1 MPNQHELPARK
12 SVFATL
18 SAIDI
23 TDKLKK
29 KQNLSY
35 LPWSSAWAIIKSHYP
50 DATYRPVP
58 DANGCLYHTDGKTCW
73 VETSLTIAGETQN
86 ETLAVMD
93 HRNASIPADT
103 IQSTHFGKSLK
114 RCLVKN
120 AALFGL
126 GLSLWNGEE
135 LSDEAKATRKRKQQE
150 DAEAEKK
157 EKAAL
162 TAENA
167 KIIELAKQKIDAGVD
182 KDTVYAIVQKYSG
195 GKKNPNAIQS
205 LEDSEACY
213 QEIENL
219 KEDN

>member
-1 MPNQHELPARK
+1 MPNQ

-35 LPWSSAWAIIKSHYP
+35 LPWSSAWAIIKHHYP
-50 DATYRPVP
+50 DATYHPVP

-103 IQSTHFGKSLK
+103 IQSTQFGKSLK

-182 KDTVYAIVQKYSG
+182 KDTVYAIVQQYNN

-205 LEDSEACY
+205 LVDSKACY
-213 QEIENL
+213 QEIAQL
-219 KEDN
+219 KEDK

>member
-1 MPNQHELPARK
+1 MPNQ

-35 LPWSSAWAIIKSHYP
+35 LPWSSAWAIIKNHYP
-50 DATYRPVP
+50 DATYRSLKNEVGW
-58 DANGCLYHTDGKTCW
+58 NYFTDGKTCW
-73 VETSLTIAGETQN
+73 VEVELTIAGETQT
-86 ETLAVMD
+86 EQLAVMD
-93 HRNASIPADT
+93 HRNQAIPADT
-103 IQSTHFGKSLK
+103 VTSVAVNKSTK
-114 RCLVKN
+114 RALVKA

-135 LSDEAKATRKRKQQE
+135 LSDEAKA
-150 DAEAEKK
+150 EKK

-162 TAENA
+162 AAENA

-213 QEIENL
+213 QEINNL
-219 KEDN
+219 KEEKE

>member
-1 MPNQHELPARK
+1 MSEK

-35 LPWSSAWAIIKSHYP
+35 LPWSSAWAIIKGLYP
-50 DATYRPVP
+50 DATCHPVP
-58 DANGCLYHTDGKTCW
+58 AADGCLYHTDGKTCW
-73 VETSLTIAGETQN
+73 VETTMTINGETQN

-103 IQSTHFGKSLK
+103 VQSTQFEKSIK
-114 RCLVKN
+114 RCMTKN

-135 LSDEAKATRKRKQQE
+135 LSDEAKATRKKKQ
-150 DAEAEKK
+150 
-157 EKAAL
+157 
-162 TAENA
+162 AENA
-167 KIIELAKQKIDAGVD
+167 KIIELAKKKIDGGVD
-182 KDTVYAIVQKYSG
+182 KETVYAVVQKYSG
-195 GKKNPNAIQS
+195 GKKNPNAIKTMDES
-205 LEDSEACY
+205 KACY
-213 QEIENL
+213 AEINEL
-219 KEDN
+219 KGE

>member
-1 MPNQHELPARK
+1 MPEK

-29 KQNLSY
+29 KNNMSY
-35 LPWSSAWAIIKSHYP
+35 LPWSSAWAIIKDYYP
-50 DATYRPVP
+50 DAKYYPVK
-58 DANGCLYHTDGKTCW
+58 AEEGRLYHTDGKTCW

-93 HRNASIPADT
+93 HKNQPITYDTVTSTQFSKSI
-103 IQSTHFGKSLK
+103 K

-135 LSDEAKATRKRKQQE
+135 LSDEAKKTRAKRQAE
-150 DAEAEKK
+150 DAAAEAERKK
-157 EKAAL
+157 HQAAL
-162 TAENA
+162 DAE
-167 KIIELAKQKIDAGVD
+167 
-182 KDTVYAIVQKYSG
+182 
-195 GKKNPNAIQS
+195 IQNIFV
-205 LEDSEACY
+205 LCF
-213 QEIENL
+213 
-219 KEDN
+219 

>member
-1 MPNQHELPARK
+1 MPNQ

-23 TDKLKK
+23 TAKLKK

-35 LPWSSAWAIIKSHYP
+35 LPWSSAWAIIKNHYP
-50 DATYRPVP
+50 DATYRSLKNEVGW
-58 DANGCLYHTDGKTCW
+58 NYFTDGKTCW
-73 VETSLTIAGETQN
+73 VEVELTIAGETQT
-86 ETLAVMD
+86 EQLAVMD
-93 HRNASIPADT
+93 YRNQAIPADT
-103 IQSTHFGKSLK
+103 VTSVAVNKSTK
-114 RCLVKN
+114 RALVKA

-162 TAENA
+162 AAENA

-213 QEIENL
+213 QEINNL
-219 KEDN
+219 KEEKE

>member
-1 MPNQHELPARK
+1 MAENST
-12 SVFATL
+12 SVFQTL

-23 TDKLKK
+23 TGKLKK

-35 LPWSSAWAIIKSHYP
+35 LPWSSAWAIIKNHYP
-50 DATYRPVP
+50 DSTYRVVP
-58 DANGCLYHTDGKTCW
+58 DNNGCLYHNDGKTCW
-73 VETSLTIAGETQN
+73 VEVELTIAGETQT
-86 ETLAVMD
+86 EQLAVMD
-93 HRNASIPADT
+93 HRNASIPVDT
-103 IQSTHFGKSLK
+103 VQSTHYLKSVK
-114 RCLVKN
+114 RCLVKA

-182 KDTVYAIVQKYSG
+182 KDTVYAIVQQYSN

-205 LEDSEACY
+205 LVDSKACY
-213 QEIENL
+213 QEIAQL
-219 KEDN
+219 KEDK

>member
-1 MPNQHELPARK
+1 MPNQ

-86 ETLAVMD
+86 EQLAVMD

-103 IQSTHFGKSLK
+103 VQSTNYMKSIK

-162 TAENA
+162 SAENA

-182 KDTVYAIVQKYSG
+182 KDTVYAIVQQYSN

-205 LEDSEACY
+205 LVDSRACY
-213 QEIENL
+213 HEIAQL
-219 KEDN
+219 KEDK